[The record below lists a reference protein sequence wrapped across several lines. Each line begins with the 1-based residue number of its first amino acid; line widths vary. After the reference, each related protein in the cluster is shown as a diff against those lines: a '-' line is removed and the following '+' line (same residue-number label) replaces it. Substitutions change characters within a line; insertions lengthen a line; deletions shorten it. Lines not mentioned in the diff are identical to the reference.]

1 MIEALAVT
9 VMTVGPAAIA
19 KGAIVALAAT
29 VRTMVPAA
37 IVRIAAIAVPAAIV
51 RTAIPVAIELA
62 ADQVSPEASGNDHV
76 SRWRVVILVAQ
87 DPEWLVSLAAIATQ
101 VATGAA
107 SQNKR

>member
-1 MIEALAVT
+1 MIEALAAT

-19 KGAIVALAAT
+19 KGAIVAL
-29 VRTMVPAA
+29 AA